1 MKVPSGWDSST
12 YQKFQS
18 ELLLLE
24 DKTYKEFNF
33 KLIFTDYKKIGIRVP
48 ILKELAKKISKN
60 DPFSFLEVVEEEYY
74 EEVLLEGLVI
84 ANLKD
89 LKDTQFYLE
98 RYIEKI
104 DNWALCDYVI
114 SNLKIIK
121 LNKKIFFKK
130 IKAYT
135 KSKDEYRVRF
145 GLVMLLDYY
154 VEKEYIDRIFKICN
168 RVKVDTYYVNMATS
182 WLISECFV
190 KEKQKT
196 LEYLKKNKLNKFTQN
211 KAISKIRES
220 NRVSKNDKMR
230 VLDFKKQ

>member
-89 LKDTQFYLE
+89 LKDTLFYLE

-114 SNLKIIK
+114 SNLKMAEEHKEKYKK
-121 LNKKIFFKK
+121 LTKQITSQLKKGEKLKTPALFFVKNGK
-130 IKAYT
+130 IENY
-135 KSKDEYRVRF
+135 S
-145 GLVMLLDYY
+145 LDYEVITTGNKEGY
-154 VEKEYIDRIFKICN
+154 SEKEKKALRKKYINLIEKYQE
-168 RVKVDTYYVNMATS
+168 KMTS
-182 WLISECFV
+182 
-190 KEKQKT
+190 
-196 LEYLKKNKLNKFTQN
+196 
-211 KAISKIRES
+211 
-220 NRVSKNDKMR
+220 
-230 VLDFKKQ
+230 